1 MTGKK
6 DEEMYTYTWL
16 GLVDYQLPA
25 NGTLSEAVK
34 LCADLDLR
42 VELRDAAGFLK
53 FRVNADGHRAA

>member
-1 MTGKK
+1 
-6 DEEMYTYTWL
+6 MYTYTWL